1 MALQNIAVLGATG
14 NIGEEVIREIA
25 QHDAPHLGKHKNPTN
40 IIAMAH
46 TDGILLNPGGIG
58 IQNDP
63 ALMARLQQRDIA
75 LAAQGKPRTAF
86 KEYLREQPGYQ
97 DGANSRDLF
106 DELYRQGLI
115 DDTIFVDATAS
126 DLTSFHEGVMEVGG
140 RIVTANKIPVA
151 QSSWEVFK
159 LLTEFRNKYGYS
171 CSVMAGA
178 GAVPFL
184 RDGFDMSDTVE
195 SIEGCFSGTLGKM
208 CNLLY
213 EGKVTFSEAVKQL
226 KLAGDTEPDPRDDLS
241 GMDVAKKIVILARSS
256 GYQVSLEDVEVEPFI
271 PGGFRE
277 LSDVGVEEFIA
288 KSKIFDDEIAAKF
301 EAAKKEG
308 KTLRYVASLKIE
320 NGKPVVKLGL
330 REEKLDSPL
339 GSLKGNGN
347 KVVIYTS
354 AYNKVPFELAAPGSG
369 TLVTAGNI
377 RRDLLQQL
385 PNQRL

>member
-14 NIGEEVIREIA
+14 NIGTEVLREVA
-25 QHDAPHLGKHKNPTN
+25 EKDAPGLERHQNPTN
-40 IIAMAH
+40 LIATASR
-46 TDGILLNPGGIG
+46 DGIILDPQGLA
-58 IQNDP
+58 IQNYP
-63 ALMARLQQRDIA
+63 ALISVLQARDIK
-75 LAAQGKPRTAF
+75 LASQGLPRTAIRD
-86 KEYLREQPGYQ
+86 YLREQAGYQ
-97 DGANSRDLF
+97 QGANLTDLF
-106 DELYRQGLI
+106 RRIVDQGLI
-115 DDTIFVDATAS
+115 EDVVFVDATAT
-126 DLTSFHEGVMEVGG
+126 DLTDFHRMVMESGG
-140 RIVTANKIPVA
+140 RIVTANKVPVA

-184 RDGFDMSDTVE
+184 RDSFDMGDAVN

-226 KLAGDTEPDPRDDLS
+226 KAAGDTEPDPRDDLS
-241 GMDVAKKIVILARSS
+241 GMDVAKKIVILARTS

-277 LSDVGVEEFIA
+277 LSNVDVDEFMA

-308 KTLRYVASLKIE
+308 KTLRYVASMKVEQGRPII
-320 NGKPVVKLGL
+320 KLGL

-354 AYNKVPFELAAPGSG
+354 AYNSVPFELSAPGSG
-369 TLVTAGNI
+369 TSITAGNI
-377 RRDLLQQL
+377 RRNLLEQL
-385 PNQRL
+385 KNRRM